1 MTMLNNNNG
10 GKGFGKDARKLA
22 APNPVEQARQALI
35 HMHFEDQ
42 VNELVEHAKAKHEAG
57 TIVMRDDLAE
67 TWTASV
73 GLIYVFG
80 MTDLEGKE
88 EGIATRF
95 DLEDD
100 RMKTDELVVHLGTA
114 LSLQAQDL
122 SDTRDFPYKLGYI
135 PSLQCP
141 IYFCENAKLL
151 KELRDHW
158 DTSDI
163 KQDVLKFIAD
173 AEKLD

>member
-1 MTMLNNNNG
+1 MTMLSNNG

-42 VNELVEHAKAKHEAG
+42 VSELVEHAKAKHEAG

-73 GLIYVFG
+73 GLIYVFA
-80 MTDLEGKE
+80 MTNLDGTEV
-88 EGIATRF
+88 GIAARF
-95 DLEDD
+95 SLEDD
-100 RMKTDELVVHLGTA
+100 RMKTDELVVHLDAA
-114 LSLQAQDL
+114 LLVRAKEL
-122 SDTRDFPYKLGYI
+122 SDTREFPYRFGYV
-135 PSLQCP
+135 PSIDCV
-141 IYFCENAKLL
+141 IRFCDNAQLI
-151 KELRDHW
+151 KELGDHW

-163 KQDVLKFIAD
+163 KQDVLKYIAD